1 MFTVPKRRGHPT
13 PRGPYGKHQGWSD
26 GRENEA
32 EIQARAFIVVS
43 EGRNK
48 QDRVKRFRI
57 G

>member
-1 MFTVPKRRGHPT
+1 MFTVPERRRHPT
-13 PRGPYGKHQGWSD
+13 PLGPYGKHQGWSD
-26 GRENEA
+26 GRENEV

-43 EGRNK
+43 EERNK